1 MKSYV
6 SESGRENK
14 LTDYTI
20 LSDEELVALIREKE
34 NDSSGEADGV
44 MSFLLNKYKPLVTK
58 KTNGLYLIGAEH
70 EDLIQEGMIGLF
82 KSIRDYS
89 PGKECSFFHFA
100 DTCISRQVY
109 TAITQSNRQK
119 HSPLNNSLSLS
130 QEQGEEGGTL
140 EEMLESLNV
149 DNPEKQIIEQEFF
162 KGLFEK
168 LNGKLSRMEQQVLPL
183 YLDGFVYTDI
193 AAKLGKEP
201 KTIDNAIQRIRK
213 KIGNLKVGE

>member
-1 MKSYV
+1 M
-6 SESGRENK
+6 
-14 LTDYTI
+14 TDYTN
-20 LSDEELVALIREKE
+20 LSDEELIAMIRRLENSDSEK
-34 NDSSGEADGV
+34 ADEV

-89 PGKECSFFHFA
+89 SEKECSFFHFA
-100 DTCISRQVY
+100 DTCISRQIY
-109 TAITQSNRQK
+109 TAITRSNRQK

-130 QEQGEEGGTL
+130 QEQGEEGKTL
-140 EEMLESLNV
+140 EEMLECLKV
-149 DNPEKQIIEQEFF
+149 DNPETQIIEQEFF
-162 KGLFEK
+162 KGIFEMLK
-168 LNGKLSRMEQQVLPL
+168 GKLSKMEKQVLPL

>member
-1 MKSYV
+1 M
-6 SESGRENK
+6 
-14 LTDYTI
+14 TDYTN
-20 LSDEELVALIREKE
+20 LSDEELVALIRERE
-34 NDSSGEADGV
+34 NDNSGEADEV

-89 PGKECSFFHFA
+89 PKKECSFFHFA

-162 KGLFEK
+162 KVFFEK
-168 LNGKLSRMEQQVLPL
+168 LNGKLSKMEQQVLPL